1 MNTSAI
7 IRLNIE
13 RFQQMLQTESD
24 ESMRRVIENM
34 IQEFEAMLSS
44 AHTKGPGPNS
54 NNCELAS
61 LRIARQHPCS
71 LLQV

>member
-24 ESMRRVIENM
+24 ESTRRVIEKHDSGVRSHVVINTHERPRAE
-34 IQEFEAMLSS
+34 Q
-44 AHTKGPGPNS
+44 
-54 NNCELAS
+54 
-61 LRIARQHPCS
+61 Q
-71 LLQV
+71 